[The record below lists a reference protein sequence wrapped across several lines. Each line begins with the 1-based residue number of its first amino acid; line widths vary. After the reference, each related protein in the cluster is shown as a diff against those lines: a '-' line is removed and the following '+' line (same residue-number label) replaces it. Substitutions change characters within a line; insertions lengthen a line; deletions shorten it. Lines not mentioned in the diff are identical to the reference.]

1 MGSHQMKDALQGFDL
16 PPLVCSPGELGRDAR
31 AGTDPARLEHPSAGH
46 AETCRHR
53 STSGHGSAARG
64 HLPRWLA
71 ILATLTA
78 LGLLVA
84 LQHIARAAVREG
96 ELQRQAVAE
105 DADALWRCNAL
116 DRKARRDACKAQL
129 NPAPQDDPKAR
140 HPKTVVNERVA
151 NNLSTS
157 TLKDDA
163 HAFVADPQ
171 GLMAS
176 LRLEGTKSTLIKR

>member
-1 MGSHQMKDALQGFDL
+1 
-16 PPLVCSPGELGRDAR
+16 
-31 AGTDPARLEHPSAGH
+31 
-46 AETCRHR
+46 
-53 STSGHGSAARG
+53 
-64 HLPRWLA
+64 LPRWLA